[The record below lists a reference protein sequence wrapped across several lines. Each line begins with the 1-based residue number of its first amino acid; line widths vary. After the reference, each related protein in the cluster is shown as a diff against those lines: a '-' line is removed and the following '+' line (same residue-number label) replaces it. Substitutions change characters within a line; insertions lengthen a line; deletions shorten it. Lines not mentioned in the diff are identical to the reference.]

1 MKLKVRVKIKPP
13 KRKGRYIFTDNKHP
27 KKGIFATVLGIIA
40 AVTVYVAVRKT
51 FEAGGQAPANYAAAV
66 ILALV
71 YSICGLVLGIISR
84 MEKDIFKLF
93 PNLGI
98 VLNLLAII
106 CIAGILYLG
115 LV

>member
-1 MKLKVRVKIKPP
+1 MHLKIFVVLLLTI
-13 KRKGRYIFTDNKHP
+13 GYITS
-27 KKGIFATVLGIIA
+27 
-40 AVTVYVAVRKT
+40 
-51 FEAGGQAPANYAAAV
+51 GQAQANYATAV

-71 YSICGLVLGIISR
+71 YSICGFVLGIISR

-98 VLNLLAII
+98 VLNLLVMI